1 MCRKDL
7 KKRWYKYYILLITRH
22 YSFNFVQFVG
32 ELDNIIP
39 FTCDLDRGVTLPCG
53 SRDRIALVTFD
64 LCLPLFDDFVDFS

>member
-32 ELDNIIP
+32 ELDNII
-39 FTCDLDRGVTLPCG
+39 L
-53 SRDRIALVTFD
+53 
-64 LCLPLFDDFVDFS
+64 